1 MARKKKDYTA
11 SDIEVLEPLEGVRAR
26 PGMYIGSTDEFGVL
40 QIVKEIIDN
49 GIDEALGGHCDH
61 IMVDISEKNHI
72 LVWDN
77 GRGIPVEK
85 HPKHP
90 KKSTLEII
98 FTHLHAGG
106 KLGKDGA
113 YEGGSIG
120 THGVGA
126 AVTNALSSKFSVYT
140 RRKRTWYQQTYEKG
154 KPTIKVTKL
163 KGDVFAGIPKA
174 KGTLVTFTP
183 DKKIFG
189 KAKLPEADLKNMLE
203 LAAYLHPKVTFD
215 FILKRT
221 AKGKPSKSK
230 SFHQPKGVTAL
241 LKKMIKRTKSEAF
254 GKPIIIQQPG
264 LDVVLQWT
272 DHVAENLNSYVCG
285 SPTPLGG
292 THMQG
297 FAKALNEAVKPYK
310 PKRGT
315 FKPEDLRVGLQGVVN
330 LTIAAPEFS
339 GQTKGKLATKEA
351 NEVVYNAVLPEL
363 KKFFAK
369 NKKMVRDLI
378 KRAIELA
385 EGRQKFVADRKLT
398 LALKTKKKGTHLLPP
413 KLTQATTKKAEDREV
428 YFVEGDSAAG
438 TGKVARDPKTQEI
451 LALRGKIINVYKD
464 RKQKAFANQEI
475 IDILKS
481 IGFDPTKTEP
491 VLSLRVGKIILLS
504 DPDVDGK
511 HINVLLLSLLWRVLP
526 ELFERG
532 LVYVADAPLYNTY
545 FRGKRYF
552 AGSRAELIK
561 KAPKGL
567 KADHI
572 QRIKGWGEVNA
583 DTLKSVAFNPK
594 TRVITRVTPLS
605 ARRLPKFEALVGE
618 GTQFRKELLGLS

>member
-1 MARKKKDYTA
+1 MAKSKKYTA

-26 PGMYIGSTDEFGVL
+26 PGMYIGSTDDFGVL
-40 QIVKEIIDN
+40 QICKEIIDN

-61 IMVDISEKNHI
+61 ILVDLSDKGQVK
-72 LVWDN
+72 VWDN

-106 KLGKDGA
+106 KLGKEGA
-113 YEGGSIG
+113 YEDGSVG

-126 AVTNALSSKFSVYT
+126 AVTNALSSQFSVYT
-140 RRKRTWYQQTYEKG
+140 RRKKSWYQQTYAKG

-163 KGDVFAGIPKA
+163 SGDKFKEVPEP

-189 KAKLPEADLKNMLE
+189 KARLPVDDLKNMLE
-203 LAAYLHPKVTFD
+203 LTAYLHPKVTFELV
-215 FILKRT
+215 ISKKKRH
-221 AKGKPSKSK
+221 

-241 LKKMIKRTKSEAF
+241 LKKMIKKTKSEIF
-254 GKPIIIQQPG
+254 GKPVIIQQSG

-272 DHVAENLNSYVCG
+272 DHISENINSYVCG

-292 THMQG
+292 THMAG
-297 FAKALNEAVKPYK
+297 FAKALADAIKPYK
-310 PKRGT
+310 PKRGKT
-315 FKPEDLRVGLQGVVN
+315 EFKPEDLRVGLQGVLN

-351 NEVVYNAVLPEL
+351 RDVVYNAVFPEL

-369 NKKMVRDLI
+369 NKKMTRDLV

-385 EGRQKFVADRKLT
+385 AGRKKFVADRKLIT
-398 LALKTKKKGTHLLPP
+398 ALKTKKKGTTLLPA
-413 KLTQATTKKAEDREV
+413 KLTQSTTKKASEREIF
-428 YFVEGDSAAG
+428 FVEGESAAG
-438 TGKVARDPKTQEI
+438 TAKVARDPRYQEI
-451 LALRGKIINVYKD
+451 LALSGKIINVYKD
-464 RKQKAFANQEI
+464 RKQKAFANSAI
-475 IDILKS
+475 LDILKS
-481 IGFDPTKTEP
+481 IGYDPTAKDP
-491 VLSLRVGKIILLS
+491 VLKLRVGKIILLS

-511 HINVLLLSLLWRVLP
+511 HINVLLLSLLQRVLP
-526 ELFERG
+526 ELFEQGIVRI
-532 LVYVADAPLYNTY
+532 ADAPLYNAQ
-545 FRGKRYF
+545 FRGTRYF
-552 AGSRAELIK
+552 AGSRAELVK

-567 KADHI
+567 RPEHI

-583 DTLKSVAFNPK
+583 PVLESVAFNPE
-594 TRVITRVTPLS
+594 TRVLTKITPLS
-605 ARRLPKFEALVGE
+605 VRRAPKFEALMGKD
-618 GTQFRKELLGLS
+618 TQFRKDLLGLD